1 MSVRKSKKNLKKK
14 ASGFHW
20 CDPCIVAHAGGA
32 SIKRVDAMKQHR
44 VRKDLKTIRRRELRQ
59 NSFLR
64 WLKREL
70 MREYLTQMDQ
80 KILYGEMRGPFSDM
94 IPLTG
99 KYKPYAH

>member
-1 MSVRKSKKNLKKK
+1 MNQRKYKKYLKKK
-14 ASGFHW
+14 GLGYHA
-20 CDPCIVAHAGGA
+20 CRPCILTHEAGA
-32 SIKRVDAMKQHR
+32 LVKRVTAMKQHR

-80 KILYGEMRGPFSDM
+80 KILYGEMRGPFADM
-94 IPLTG
+94 IPMTG
-99 KYKPYAH
+99 KYKPYAG